1 MMQDISNSGVRNI
14 VLIGMRASGKTECGR
29 ALAERLGRPF
39 LDLDQELERIAG
51 RGADEILEQEG
62 EAAFRELEA
71 QVLAAAASRS
81 GHVIATGGGAVL
93 HGALFAELARTGK
106 VVYLRASLAE
116 LQRRAA
122 IRPRPA
128 LKQLDR
134 DSEVEALLADRQALY
149 EGFAQITI
157 PVERGDPILALTKA
171 LEAREGS

>member
-1 MMQDISNSGVRNI
+1 MPDISNPAPRNI

-29 ALAERLGRPF
+29 ALAQRLGRPF
-39 LDLDQELERIAG
+39 LDLDDELERIAG
-51 RGADEILEQEG
+51 RGVDEVLEQDG
-62 EAAFRELEA
+62 ESAFRELEA
-71 QVLAAAASRS
+71 QVLAEAAGRR

-93 HGALFAELARTGK
+93 HGEAFEALARTGE
-106 VVYLRASLAE
+106 VVYLQASVEE

-128 LKQLDR
+128 LKELDR
-134 DSEVEALLADRQALY
+134 DAEVGALLAERQALY

-157 PVERGDPILALTKA
+157 PVERGDPILAVYTA